1 MRIALINPNTDPAI
15 TRQMVRIAARHGE
28 TAIEGLTAPFG
39 APLITTPQALDRAAE
54 AVAAMLPQLARYEGV
69 IVSAFGDPG
78 RDALAQG
85 LGRPVVGIAEAAMAE
100 ARRLAGRFAVVTTTP
115 ALIDR
120 IGQRAERL
128 GHRAA
133 YAGCWVTGGDP
144 VDLTAAPDRLCRALH
159 GACLAALADEPSI
172 GAIIIGGGPLAEA
185 AETLAASV
193 PVPVIGPIPA
203 AMRLLLARLAT
214 KGNARD

>member
-39 APLITTPQALDRAAE
+39 APLITTPQAL
-54 AVAAMLPQLARYEGV
+54 
-69 IVSAFGDPG
+69 
-78 RDALAQG
+78 
-85 LGRPVVGIAEAAMAE
+85 
-100 ARRLAGRFAVVTTTP
+100 
-115 ALIDR
+115 
-120 IGQRAERL
+120 
-128 GHRAA
+128 
-133 YAGCWVTGGDP
+133 
-144 VDLTAAPDRLCRALH
+144 DRLCRALH